1 MNQEIFDKVKDIVV
15 EQLDVDADKVTAEAN
30 FVNDLDADSLDVV
43 ELVMAL
49 EEAFEIEISDEEAE
63 KIATVGAAVEHI
75 ESKTQAAA

>member
-1 MNQEIFDKVKDIVV
+1 MNQEILEKVKEIVV
-15 EQLDVDADKVTAEAN
+15 EQLDVDADKVTPEAN

-75 ESKTQAAA
+75 ESKTTAAA

>member
-1 MNQEIFDKVKDIVV
+1 MNQEILEKVQEIVV
-15 EQLDVDADKVTAEAN
+15 EQLDVTADKVTPDAN

-63 KIATVGAAVEHI
+63 KITTVAEAVNHI
-75 ESKTQAAA
+75 EAKTKAVA